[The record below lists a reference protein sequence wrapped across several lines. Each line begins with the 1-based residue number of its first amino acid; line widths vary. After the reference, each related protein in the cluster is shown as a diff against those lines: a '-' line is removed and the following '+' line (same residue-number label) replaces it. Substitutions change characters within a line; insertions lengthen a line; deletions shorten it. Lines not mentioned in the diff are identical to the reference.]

1 MSSDTML
8 ASRKKRILQVEW
20 LRRRILDLRELLVER
35 LQGRQQLQKRFPWH
49 RLDHQALPLF
59 AHDRIRARQLELA
72 RNPYGLVPAVLE
84 ELDPPTGGCVELRHM
99 LRHRPKLPICQCKG
113 LSLFIPPPPP
123 SPTSAH
129 RRRRARAG
137 GGGCRPRRCARPP
150 SRRCGRI
157 GSPIRAGG

>member
-49 RLDHQALPLF
+49 RLDHEALTLF

-84 ELDPPTGGCVELRHM
+84 ELDSPAGGCFGRRHM
-99 LRHRPKLPICQCKG
+99 PRHRPR
-113 LSLFIPPPPP
+113 LSSVNAAAFTQQPPP

-129 RRRRARAG
+129 RRRRARAVG
-137 GGGCRPRRCARPP
+137 DGCLPRRCAPPP
-150 SRRCGRI
+150 SRISGRN
-157 GSPIRAGG
+157 GPPIRAGG